1 MLENLSSRLSRIVK
15 TMRGQARLTEQNTR
29 DMLREVRLA
38 LLEADVALPVVRE
51 LTARIKEKALGE
63 EVVGNLNP
71 GQALVGVVERELTA
85 VIGGDVPE
93 KDRQINLSVQPPAVI
108 LLAGLQGSG
117 KTTSAAKIAK
127 WLKENLKKKVLTVS
141 ADVYRP
147 AAIDQLKTVSAQAGA
162 DFFESTPDQKPLDI
176 ARMALDH
183 AKRHFYDVLI
193 VDTAGRLAI
202 DEAMM
207 QEVSDLADFL
217 NPAETLF
224 VIDAMLGQDAVNT
237 AKQFNDRL
245 DFDGV
250 VLTKLDGDT
259 RGGAAIS
266 IRAVVNKPLKFISS
280 GEKMDALQVFHP
292 ERMAD
297 RILGMGD
304 IVSLVE
310 RAQEQYDEQEARRLK
325 KKLVRDQ
332 FNFNDFLSQIAQ
344 IKKMGNL
351 KDLASMIPGVGKAL
365 KNVEISDDVFKQT
378 EAIIQSM
385 TPAEREN
392 PSILNGSRKQRIA
405 AGSGTTIQEVNRLLK
420 QFEDTRKMMKT
431 VAGGMP
437 KMMRHGKRR

>member
-176 ARMALDH
+176 ARHGARPCQASLLRRAHRRYGRTSGHRRSHD
-183 AKRHFYDVLI
+183 
-193 VDTAGRLAI
+193 AG
-202 DEAMM
+202 
-207 QEVSDLADFL
+207 S
-217 NPAETLF
+217 
-224 VIDAMLGQDAVNT
+224 
-237 AKQFNDRL
+237 
-245 DFDGV
+245 
-250 VLTKLDGDT
+250 
-259 RGGAAIS
+259 
-266 IRAVVNKPLKFISS
+266 
-280 GEKMDALQVFHP
+280 
-292 ERMAD
+292 ERP
-297 RILGMGD
+297 
-304 IVSLVE
+304 
-310 RAQEQYDEQEARRLK
+310 RRLPQP
-325 KKLVRDQ
+325 RR
-332 FNFNDFLSQIAQ
+332 N
-344 IKKMGNL
+344 
-351 KDLASMIPGVGKAL
+351 AL
-365 KNVEISDDVFKQT
+365 CDRCN
-378 EAIIQSM
+378 A
-385 TPAEREN
+385 R
-392 PSILNGSRKQRIA
+392 
-405 AGSGTTIQEVNRLLK
+405 SGRRQHGPRL
-420 QFEDTRKMMKT
+420 Q
-431 VAGGMP
+431 
-437 KMMRHGKRR
+437 

>member
-127 WLKENLKKKVLTVS
+127 WLKENLKKRVLTVS

-224 VIDAMLGQDAVNT
+224 VMQCSVRT
-237 AKQFNDRL
+237 PS
-245 DFDGV
+245 
-250 VLTKLDGDT
+250 T
-259 RGGAAIS
+259 RPA
-266 IRAVVNKPLKFISS
+266 P
-280 GEKMDALQVFHP
+280 
-292 ERMAD
+292 
-297 RILGMGD
+297 
-304 IVSLVE
+304 
-310 RAQEQYDEQEARRLK
+310 
-325 KKLVRDQ
+325 
-332 FNFNDFLSQIAQ
+332 
-344 IKKMGNL
+344 
-351 KDLASMIPGVGKAL
+351 SM
-365 KNVEISDDVFKQT
+365 NV
-378 EAIIQSM
+378 
-385 TPAEREN
+385 
-392 PSILNGSRKQRIA
+392 
-405 AGSGTTIQEVNRLLK
+405 
-420 QFEDTRKMMKT
+420 
-431 VAGGMP
+431 
-437 KMMRHGKRR
+437 

>member
-237 AKQFNDRL
+237 ARAFNERL
-245 DFDGV
+245 TLTGV
-250 VLTKLDGDT
+250 VLTKLDGDS
-259 RGGAAIS
+259 RGGAALS
-266 IRAVVNKPLKFISS
+266 VRMVTGKPIKFVGL
-280 GEKMDALQVFHP
+280 GEKLDGFELFNP
-292 ERMAD
+292 EQMAG

-304 IVSLVE
+304 IVSLVKDVQKSSTK
-310 RAQEQYDEQEARRLK
+310 RPSRSSPRRSSPATSSTWK
-325 KKLVRDQ
+325 TSRDR
-332 FNFNDFLSQIAQ
+332 S
-344 IKKMGNL
+344 
-351 KDLASMIPGVGKAL
+351 P
-365 KNVEISDDVFKQT
+365 
-378 EAIIQSM
+378 
-385 TPAEREN
+385 R
-392 PSILNGSRKQRIA
+392 
-405 AGSGTTIQEVNRLLK
+405 
-420 QFEDTRKMMKT
+420 
-431 VAGGMP
+431 
-437 KMMRHGKRR
+437 